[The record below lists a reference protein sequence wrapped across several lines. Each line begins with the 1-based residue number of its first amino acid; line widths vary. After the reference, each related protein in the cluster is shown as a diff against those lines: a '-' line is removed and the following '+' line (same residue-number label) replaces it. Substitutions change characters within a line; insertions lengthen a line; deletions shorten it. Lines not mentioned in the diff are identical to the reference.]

1 VHILGDDPLRA
12 LGDRLTEAGGET
24 LRAPLLE
31 DRLFLGG
38 EIDAQEAPPRSV
50 LNWVN
55 YLRGLTD
62 GRGDQALPHLERFAN
77 VDFDSSGPATYA
89 ERFHGRPI
97 SSNTLRA
104 VRGRLSTLTP
114 DASELDDLDR
124 LLVRLAS

>member
-1 VHILGDDPLRA
+1 
-12 LGDRLTEAGGET
+12 

-38 EIDAQEAPPRSV
+38 GIDAQDAPPRSV

-55 YLRGLTD
+55 YVDGLIR

-77 VDFDSSGPATYA
+77 VDFDPSGPATFI
-89 ERFHGRPI
+89 ERFHDRPI
-97 SSNTLRA
+97 SANTLRA
-104 VRGRLSTLTP
+104 VRERLSTLSP
-114 DASELDDLDR
+114 APELEGLDR